1 MGWWAGMAG
10 AVPHERLRGYLQGLG
25 PQARAMLLAEL
36 ERSRL
41 RGSDIP
47 GADIILGALLPEAPD
62 GPRPLR
68 ADTPARLFFTPLE
81 PFLCDA
87 GGGRRRIGRIER
99 AALSPIWQW
108 IGRDVAPDV
117 TRSFVSAIADA
128 NSAGDDAAVAQLTR
142 EFQDQIAYALGAIM
156 VSVPQEERARRR
168 LAAQVGTNDAFHD
181 LHMLHTVLTHR
192 DTLGVLAQR
201 IPVAIRSLADDHLIN
216 VHAALRMAIAPHPA
230 LLTPGLA
237 LVMGRLAAPWQLIR
251 LAAKS
256 AESPAKVAQSPLA
269 YAVTFVISDLTITA
283 DDLRAALKA
292 GRFPQAAALLRTL
305 HDGVRGMR
313 TELDLSRASS
323 WARELAALL
332 GDVSDILQTEIE
344 TVPGRVRRL
353 MRPRKAAEIRPDSVL
368 DPAEVQETQA
378 LIAFVGVCRNCASE
392 LAINHPASHA
402 YSALKSLVDAGVPS
416 LVEALRG
423 AKASERS
430 FRQSQIDA
438 AIRFAE
444 VLFGPDYAMAVSK
457 AAALSAQA
465 RNTSASRGS

>member
-1 MGWWAGMAG
+1 MAG

-25 PQARAMLLAEL
+25 PEARALLLAEL
-36 ERSRL
+36 ERSRAS
-41 RGSDIP
+41 GSDIP
-47 GADIILGALLPEAPD
+47 GADVILRALQPQAQD
-62 GPRPLR
+62 VPRPLR

-81 PFLCDA
+81 PFLSDA
-87 GGGRRRIGRIER
+87 GGARRRLGRIER
-99 AALSPIWQW
+99 SALAPIWQW
-108 IGRDVAPDV
+108 IGRDVAPDA
-117 TRSFVSAIADA
+117 TRSFANGIADA
-128 NSAGDDAAVAQLTR
+128 TSTGDDDTLARLTR
-142 EFQDQIAYALGAIM
+142 EFQDQTAYALGAIM
-156 VSVPQEERARRR
+156 VSIPQEERARRR
-168 LAAQVGTNDAFHD
+168 LAAQVGSSDAFRD

-201 IPVAIRSLADDHLIN
+201 IPVAIRALADDHLVN
-216 VHAALRMAIAPHPA
+216 VHAALRMAIAPHPS

-237 LVMGRLAAPWQLIR
+237 LVMSRLAAPWQLIR
-251 LAAKS
+251 LALKS
-256 AESPAKVAQSPLA
+256 AESPAKVSHSPLA
-269 YAVTFVISDLTITA
+269 YAVNFVISDLASTA
-283 DDLRAALKA
+283 DDLRAALKT

-368 DPAEVQETQA
+368 DPSEVQETQA

-423 AKASERS
+423 ANAPERS

-444 VLFGPDYAMAVSK
+444 VLFGPDYAAAVSK
-457 AAALSAQA
+457 AAALSAQTG
-465 RNTSASRGS
+465 NTAASRRS